1 MCTASSQLLLIC
13 FPTYFS
19 PYMNIMDIRWSILLK
34 IFSIF
39 LTFYFAEKS
48 LKFSKYKNIQESG
61 NCSQL
66 TLLLNNNNKCIDE
79 KYICYAKYCY
89 KMKIF
94 NILGYGGSPGPKW
107 HVKQLSS
114 MHKRTT
120 LKDISQPLNF
130 IKINI

>member
-1 MCTASSQLLLIC
+1 
-13 FPTYFS
+13 
-19 PYMNIMDIRWSILLK
+19 MDISWSIFLK
-34 IFSIF
+34 IFPIL
-39 LTFYFAEKS
+39 LTFYFAEKF

-66 TLLLNNNNKCIDE
+66 ILLLNNNNKCIDE
-79 KYICYAKYCY
+79 KYNICYAKYYY

-94 NILGYGGSPGPKW
+94 NILEYGGGSGSKW
-107 HVKQLSS
+107 PVKQLSS
-114 MHKRTT
+114 MHKQTT

>member
-1 MCTASSQLLLIC
+1 
-13 FPTYFS
+13 
-19 PYMNIMDIRWSILLK
+19 MDISWSIFLK

-66 TLLLNNNNKCIDE
+66 ILLLNNNNKCIDE
-79 KYICYAKYCY
+79 KYNICYAKYCY

-107 HVKQLSS
+107 PVKQLSS
-114 MHKRTT
+114 MHKQTT
-120 LKDISQPLNF
+120 LKDIIQPLNF